1 MNLAHKIVEAFEE
14 EAITLNVLP
23 GSSKR
28 KNPSWDEKL
37 LENVLT
43 DVNSVTAQERMEI
56 KVKLGLIEG
65 HPLYIEPA
73 NSVNESYRFGW
84 NRGLAMKVETVIRG
98 RWFSWLSIIHKGV
111 LNDGEKLPSCPMDST
126 NTSTEVQRML
136 DRCMQ
141 HVQSEGE
148 RVAALIDWI
157 GYSLGISWFTRPNIS
172 ERLWTKLY
180 DEFDLSL
187 FLLHPND
194 HLSHFMAEQGN
205 QSGLNGY
212 YPTPL
217 SITSLINQLLGA
229 DMRHMPTQT
238 VLEPCLGAGA
248 MLLHT
253 ESLAPVGVDLNH
265 LLVKAAAIQA
275 FCYLPQL
282 LYTPFPII
290 GLHYSR
296 EEARVNRYFE
306 FNTDTRIYCG
316 DSLIGELQAPRNIF
330 KENSEWT
337 DVYLNPLD
345 LSKREVYLYEDE
357 MRMPWNTLTSEMKL
371 KIVAAQAR
379 ELGFDCVASNP
390 PFGNLSK
397 FTRER
402 LEEIQKSNVAFIQQ
416 RRERLENQSVPP
428 HPLIDQITEEV
439 EYKINEIGQYQLF

>member
-111 LNDGEKLPSCPMDST
+111 LNDREKLPSCPMDST

-187 FLLHPND
+187 VF
-194 HLSHFMAEQGN
+194 
-205 QSGLNGY
+205 
-212 YPTPL
+212 
-217 SITSLINQLLGA
+217 
-229 DMRHMPTQT
+229 
-238 VLEPCLGAGA
+238 
-248 MLLHT
+248 
-253 ESLAPVGVDLNH
+253 
-265 LLVKAAAIQA
+265 
-275 FCYLPQL
+275 
-282 LYTPFPII
+282 
-290 GLHYSR
+290 
-296 EEARVNRYFE
+296 
-306 FNTDTRIYCG
+306 
-316 DSLIGELQAPRNIF
+316 
-330 KENSEWT
+330 
-337 DVYLNPLD
+337 
-345 LSKREVYLYEDE
+345 
-357 MRMPWNTLTSEMKL
+357 
-371 KIVAAQAR
+371 
-379 ELGFDCVASNP
+379 ASP
-390 PFGNLSK
+390 K
-397 FTRER
+397 
-402 LEEIQKSNVAFIQQ
+402 
-416 RRERLENQSVPP
+416 
-428 HPLIDQITEEV
+428 
-439 EYKINEIGQYQLF
+439 